1 MIWNC
6 VWFVLWYEIIYD
18 VICLKQTE
26 TIGQR
31 NGTPYWPCLYWHLI
45 RTLTL
50 WTHTFPKIN
59 MSPKSRDYFNRDIHH
74 HTSCNH
80 WFSGARFVSR
90 RVPPLEFKSVCV
102 FLEVEEKREEQI
114 TRIYIYNPGH
124 CKGCQMVLYQ
134 GHFMEWNPI
143 KTPKLGWGRQS
154 SAAKNQKNVS
164 DGTMCIHVLVAS
176 LMFHQ
181 LMRMC
186 TCAKLK
192 IEDVW
197 CLWVS
202 WVSDTQTCWTLLATT
217 FIHIHSYQANFVHG
231 IWFQSS
237 PTSTHENHDG
247 KLHAEVGRHWATKWL
262 FHSAAYDGW

>member
-114 TRIYIYNPGH
+114 TRIYIYIIRDTA
-124 CKGCQMVLYQ
+124 KGAKWFYIKVILWSETQLKHQNWDEVDSLQPLKTKRMSPMV
-134 GHFMEWNPI
+134 PC
-143 KTPKLGWGRQS
+143 
-154 SAAKNQKNVS
+154 VS
-164 DGTMCIHVLVAS
+164 MC
-176 LMFHQ
+176 
-181 LMRMC
+181 
-186 TCAKLK
+186 
-192 IEDVW
+192 
-197 CLWVS
+197 
-202 WVSDTQTCWTLLATT
+202 
-217 FIHIHSYQANFVHG
+217 
-231 IWFQSS
+231 
-237 PTSTHENHDG
+237 
-247 KLHAEVGRHWATKWL
+247 
-262 FHSAAYDGW
+262 